1 MWNRIIGEGRMGKIP
16 AWKLNCIK
24 VRGRRR
30 RRRESVDHAVWE
42 YANMPF
48 PSFCD
53 VPTTTH
59 NTSPIDRGQNMPI
72 HFFFML
78 LSYVQTKRRRLIG
91 LFINIWPDSHTH
103 THTHSGALL
112 SVLYIISIA
121 QRFQYGLH
129 LSSRWWWWD
138 QTEKVMLSKKKK
150 RHSSFWELY
159 YSFKV
164 ITKYNWR
171 WSTNWDV
178 NKTKNKPEREQHQSL
193 CVQLRHV
200 G

>member
-1 MWNRIIGEGRMGKIP
+1 MWITQYENMRICHSP
-16 AWKLNCIK
+16 L
-24 VRGRRR
+24 
-30 RRRESVDHAVWE
+30 SVMCPQQHTIHHPLTEDKTCQFTSSSCFSP
-42 YANMPF
+42 M
-48 PSFCD
+48 SKQKD
-53 VPTTTH
+53 VGWLVCLLIYDLTH
-59 NTSPIDRGQNMPI
+59 I
-72 HFFFML
+72 
-78 LSYVQTKRRRLIG
+78 
-91 LFINIWPDSHTH
+91 H